1 MINPKEAEVVKRI
14 YREYLEGKSYY
25 AIGKGL
31 SADGI
36 RTAAGSDFWLASTL
50 KKILMNERYIGD
62 ALLQK
67 TITTDFLTKKR
78 FVNRGIAPQ
87 YYVENSHEC
96 CPYVN
101 TFEPP
106 QKARI
111 YGISGDY
118 GNAHPWSER
127 LI

>member
-101 TFEPP
+101 TFDPP
-106 QKARI
+106 LRKPVNWAFL
-111 YGISGDY
+111 
-118 GNAHPWSER
+118 GNMGLHTPTQNA
-127 LI
+127 